1 MGPTFS
7 KFVYNIL
14 ILTVVSLGPERMGG
28 WRQLYAGGQ
37 VGSNSWA
44 GRAQVARCL
53 TDAEGPKSGGPGARA
68 RAAELRDLEP
78 ITGSVDGGALS
89 LAFFTLN
96 VRLLHFIAGRKTN

>member
-1 MGPTFS
+1 MSPTFS

-89 LAFFTLN
+89 LSPPLP
-96 VRLLHFIAGRKTN
+96 